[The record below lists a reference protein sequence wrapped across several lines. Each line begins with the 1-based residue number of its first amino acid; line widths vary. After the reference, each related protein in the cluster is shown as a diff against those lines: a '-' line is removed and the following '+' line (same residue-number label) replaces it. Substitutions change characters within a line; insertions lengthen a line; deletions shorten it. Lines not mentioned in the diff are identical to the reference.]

1 MKYLKARKA
10 RETKECNIK
19 KEYAIEKVKCSKI
32 LLSNRLSSAFIPDVR
47 LLMCFNELLW
57 SFIPVSPAPVNYN
70 QSYLQREENLS
81 TFSCHVFQM
90 HAGFFQLKYFSL

>member
-32 LLSNRLSSAFIPDVR
+32 LLSKIGYHLLS
-47 LLMCFNELLW
+47 
-57 SFIPVSPAPVNYN
+57 
-70 QSYLQREENLS
+70 
-81 TFSCHVFQM
+81 FQM
-90 HAGFFQLKYFSL
+90 FGS